1 MVSELIELSKRRY
14 VSPYA
19 VAVIYTGLG
28 EKDMAFE
35 WLERAYAD
43 RTARL
48 SELPDPP
55 FDDLRSDPRFQ
66 DLVRRVGLPM

>member
-1 MVSELIELSKRRY
+1 MNSICMPGKCSLNQLVKYL
-14 VSPYA
+14 
-19 VAVIYTGLG
+19 IYTGLG
-28 EKDMAFE
+28 DKDMAFE

-66 DLVRRVGLPM
+66 DLLRRVGLPM